1 MLVDPLIIVDYAL
14 PILCLVLTILAGQA
28 LFGTMG
34 YLLGGQSL
42 KKRHALWFLH
52 GPGWAS
58 LPLS

>member
-1 MLVDPLIIVDYAL
+1 MLVDPLIIVDYAV

-42 KKRHALWFLH
+42 KTPCAVVSPWPR
-52 GPGWAS
+52 WAS